1 MDFEPVASAAER
13 MGVTVRAV
21 QKWAAAGKIPG
32 AVKMGGTWMIPVNA
46 ENVSKPRF
54 EIPMPVMNLE
64 FTLGKCEEFINGF
77 SDKDLKNI
85 AYAEYYYFK
94 GNNEEAAKIAEK
106 YLSSNRP
113 SLRFSAAF
121 VCAFANLSLG
131 HVHLAHYAMEQ
142 VLEMVEEME
151 EDGVSK
157 EIEAIGILTQTAIG
171 VILHIPEK
179 SGLPLEDY
187 VKYIP
192 GGLKMFALYVLSHR
206 AYLKKDFSRAIGI
219 AETALVC
226 SHKIFPVGFIYCH
239 IMAAV
244 CNSKIGEMERAKEHL
259 RKAWGYAEKDGIVG
273 PFAEHFEMKSEL
285 MEEVIRSESPLAY
298 AEILVASG
306 RFFAGWKKTHGKVAD
321 KNISDKLTQT
331 EITVAMLY
339 HRNWLI
345 KDIAE
350 HMQTSE
356 RTVMNHI
363 QIIFAKL
370 GVSTKE
376 EFENYMKQ

>member
-21 QKWAAAGKIPG
+21 QKWAASGKIPG
-32 AVKMGGTWMIPVNA
+32 AIKMGGTWMIPVNA

-64 FTLGKCEEFINGF
+64 FPLGQCDEFINGF
-77 SDKDLKNI
+77 SDKDLRNI
-85 AYAEYYYFK
+85 ACAEYYYFK

-113 SLRFSAAF
+113 ALRFSAAF

-131 HVHLAHYAMEQ
+131 HLHLAHYAMDQ
-142 VLEMVEEME
+142 VLEMIDEMG
-151 EDGVSK
+151 EDEVSK

-179 SGLPLEDY
+179 SNLPLEDY

-206 AYLKKDFSRAIGI
+206 AYSKKDYSRAIGI
-219 AETALVC
+219 AETALMC

-244 CNSKIGEMERAKEHL
+244 CCSNIGENERAKDHL
-259 RKAWGYAEKDGIVG
+259 RKAWGYAEKDGITG
-273 PFAEHFEMKSEL
+273 PFAEHFEMKAEL
-285 MEEVIRSESPLAY
+285 TEEVIRNESPLAY
-298 AEILVASG
+298 AEILVASN
-306 RFFAGWKKTHGKVAD
+306 RFFAGWKKTHRRVAD
-321 KNISDKLTQT
+321 KNLSDKLTQAET
-331 EITVAMLY
+331 TVAMLY
-339 HRNWLI
+339 HRNWNLG
-345 KDIAE
+345 DIAE
-350 HMQTSE
+350 HMQLPE
-356 RTVMNHI
+356 RTVLNHI

-370 GVSTKE
+370 GVSNKE
-376 EFENYMKQ
+376 EFEQYMKQ

>member
-1 MDFEPVASAAER
+1 MDFEPVAAAAER

-21 QKWAAAGKIPG
+21 QKWAASGKIPG

-46 ENVSKPRF
+46 ENVAKPRF
-54 EIPMPVMNLE
+54 EIPMPVMNLDFE
-64 FTLGKCEEFINGF
+64 PGKCDEFINSF
-77 SDKDLKNI
+77 NDKDLRNI
-85 AYAEYYYFK
+85 ACAEYYYFK
-94 GNNEEAAKIAEK
+94 GNNEEATKIAEK

-113 SLRFSAAF
+113 ALRFSAAF

-131 HVHLAHYAMEQ
+131 HLHMAHYAMDQ
-142 VLEMVEEME
+142 VLEMIEEMGE
-151 EDGVSK
+151 GEVSK

-179 SGLPLEDY
+179 SSLPLEDY

-206 AYLKKDFSRAIGI
+206 AYIKKDYSRAIGI
-219 AETALVC
+219 AETALMC

-244 CNSKIGEMERAKEHL
+244 CCSKIGESERAKEHL
-259 RKAWGYAEKDGIVG
+259 RKAWGYAEKDGIIG
-273 PFAEHFEMKSEL
+273 PFSEHFEMKAEL
-285 MEEVIRSESPLAY
+285 TEEVIRKESPLAY
-298 AEILVASG
+298 AEILVASS
-306 RFFAGWKKTHGKVAD
+306 RFFAGWKKTHGKIAD
-321 KNISDKLTQT
+321 KNLSDKLTQT
-331 EITVAMLY
+331 ETTVAMLY
-339 HRNWLI
+339 HRNWNT

-350 HMQTSE
+350 HMQFSE
-356 RTVMNHI
+356 KTVLNHI

-370 GVSTKE
+370 GVSSKE